1 MKEAGMRTFMTALM
15 AQTRRALS
23 AVSLRRR
30 AVAKTMRRAAARLR
44 VIGTGELA
52 ALAVAVV
59 VLVVGPVTVFAYG
72 RWMDRRVVVVHATQW
87 QYAPKVLHATAGVP
101 FRIRL
106 VSEDVVHGFKILGL
120 DSVQVTELIPGKSM
134 ELTVTPPKPGTYIY
148 MCTTYCGL
156 KHATM
161 YGQLIVAP
169 R

>member
-1 MKEAGMRTFMTALM
+1 MRTFMNGLA
-15 AQTRRALS
+15 AQIRRARSTLS
-23 AVSLRRR
+23 SRRR
-30 AVAKTMRRAAARLR
+30 AAAKTMRRAAVQLR
-44 VIGTGELA
+44 MVGTGELA
-52 ALAVAVV
+52 ALAVAVA
-59 VLVVGPVTVFAYG
+59 VLIVGPATVFGYG
-72 RWMDRRVVVVHATQW
+72 RWMDRHVVVVHATQW

-106 VSEDVVHGFKILGL
+106 ESEDVVHGFKILGL

-134 ELTVTPPKPGTYIY
+134 ELTVTAPKPGTYIY

-161 YGQLIVAP
+161 YGRLIVAP